1 MTTTTTT
8 TTGLPATWAVLEAA
22 LRQHRPVQVS
32 YRGHQR
38 EISPHALG
46 IKDRRAMLLAY
57 QTNNHTNAPAEPADP
72 QRQWRCMYL
81 DQINDI
87 TPADPTH
94 RWQTA
99 DNYNPDHPFPNIDH
113 LAIAITPSPT

>member
-1 MTTTTTT
+1 MTTT
-8 TTGLPATWAVLEAA
+8 TTGLPATWAVLQAA
-22 LRQHRPVQVS
+22 LRQRRPVQVS

-57 QTNNHTNAPAEPADP
+57 QTNNPTEPADP

-81 DQINDI
+81 DQIDHI
-87 TPADPTH
+87 TPTDPTH
-94 RWQTA
+94 KWQTA
-99 DNYNPDHPFPNIDH
+99 DNYNPHHPFPNIDH
-113 LAIAITPSPT
+113 LSITITTPT